1 MGPENCSLVK
11 MVSKIFKPVDNYS
24 VHNNKFTSM
33 PEMHSFFGK
42 YGKIKFKKF
51 KITQNYK
58 LIFK

>member
-51 KITQNYK
+51 KIT
-58 LIFK
+58 